1 MPGPIQE
8 PRTTPQTTVKLILVV
23 DDEVDI
29 GMLVVQLIQEE
40 MGHRALHHP
49 SGNQAI
55 EACRTQTPHLFILDY
70 GLPDMTGLQLHDQL
84 HAFDHLSA
92 IPTLLVSARK
102 PPPKEMR
109 RREISFLAKPFDMT
123 RLQQTIV
130 KLLA

>member
-49 SGNQAI
+49 TGNLAI
-55 EACRTQTPHLFILDY
+55 EACRTKTPHLFILDY

-84 HAFDHLSA
+84 RAFDHLSTV
-92 IPTLLVSARK
+92 PTLLVSARK
-102 PPPKEMR
+102 PPQKEMR

-123 RLQQTIV
+123 RLQQTIA